1 MLLLLLGLA
10 GLAAARPRQPPKK
23 IVFPVLG
30 HAQYTD
36 DFGAPRPQGR
46 HQGNDIMAS
55 RKALALAV
63 EPGRVKFW
71 TSSSAAG
78 CMLYLYGAS
87 GTTYYYIHLN
97 NDLGRGN
104 DNRGRCVPGTA
115 YAKGLRS
122 GSRVAAGQ
130 PVGFVGDSGDANGIQ
145 PHLHFELHPGGGHA
159 VSPYRWLRTA
169 THLLYAAPPDT
180 VVYLALKGTVLEANE
195 FGNLRIL
202 VNDVRT
208 YPMGQHTSRLRRPL
222 VLEASSATVQSVDVK
237 GHRARA
243 ARLDASKKGQRVKI
257 WTLPQPTSRAMQQGD
272 DLALEVALAVLTRP
286 SR

>member
-1 MLLLLLGLA
+1 MLGLA

-257 WTLPQPTSRAMQQGD
+257 WTLPQPTSHAMQQGD